1 MRHLSSSSKLPTS
14 TELPQL
20 FVFQHRARLGLGVGV
35 KQQLDLQVNANNA
48 GDALIARE
56 KHYTEVYL
64 GHLHLLDSFRTTF
77 IHFGRPTDIN
87 RTASTCFLGV
97 NALARL

>member
-35 KQQLDLQVNANNA
+35 KQQLDLQVDANA

-56 KHYTEVYL
+56 KHYTEVCL
-64 GHLHLLDSFRTTF
+64 THFGHLFF
-77 IHFGRPTDIN
+77 ISVDPQI
-87 RTASTCFLGV
+87 
-97 NALARL
+97 